1 MANNNL
7 ETQKSQGEKWGKG
20 IKYVGVVAG
29 LVGLVLN
36 PELLIAGLGLVA
48 SGIIFEK
55 VNKKP
60 QLKSA

>member
-20 IKYVGVVAG
+20 IKYAGVVAG

-36 PELLIAGLGLVA
+36 PELLIAGLGLAA